1 MEQEKDSGQPAAGS
15 EPRVEVLRVEGASKA
30 FGEQVVLD
38 DVRLTVESREHLAI
52 LGRSGTGKSVLL
64 KIITGLLEPD
74 QGDVYLWGQ
83 RISGLSEK
91 DWLPLRRR
99 MGLVFQ
105 SGALFD
111 SMTVFENVAFPLRE
125 LKMESEAEIRQTVEE
140 RLEWVGLSGTGEQA
154 PSELSG
160 GMRRRVALAR
170 TLAGNPEF
178 ILFDE
183 PTAGLDPVTGRKISH
198 LMRDLDKRLK
208 STSIVVTHDIDCAR
222 TVSGRWAF
230 LSHGRV
236 LAQGHPQE
244 LLESEDPE
252 VREFLL
258 PGGVAQNLPEESS
271 EP

>member
-1 MEQEKDSGQPAAGS
+1 MVRENDSEQPVDGS
-15 EPRVEVLRVEGASKA
+15 ENGREVLRVEGLTKA
-30 FGEQVVLD
+30 FGEKVVLD
-38 DVRLTVESREHLAI
+38 DVHLTVQSREHLAV

-74 QGDVYLWGQ
+74 RGQVYLWGQ
-83 RISGLSEK
+83 PICGLSER

-125 LKMESEAEIRQTVEE
+125 LKMESEAEIRRIVEE
-140 RLEWVGLSGTGEQA
+140 RLEWVGLSQTGGQA

-170 TLAGNPEF
+170 TLAGDPEF

-208 STSIVVTHDIDCAR
+208 STSVVVTHDIDCAR

-236 LAQGHPQE
+236 LAQGAPKE
-244 LLESEDPE
+244 LLESGDPE

-258 PGGVAQNLPEESS
+258 PGGVAQNLPEES
-271 EP
+271 